1 MVKSYNLPR
10 FPIVVF
16 FIVWLKKE
24 ATPVHSDDISP
35 ATSPD
40 IFCLNGLKKVNI
52 IILTCCFL
60 LIELDH
66 ICQ

>member
-10 FPIVVF
+10 FPIVLV
-16 FIVWLKKE
+16 FIVGLKKE

-52 IILTCCFL
+52 IPYYS
-60 LIELDH
+60 
-66 ICQ
+66 